1 MGMGFK
7 VGIKG
12 NANFLMGTIT
22 IDFQTKMGSLIEEFI
37 LFCKM
42 KNLEFDKKN
51 YTIIGFSKISLMI
64 CILAYLNPQLRVEL
78 IWEKCQSTQ
87 NIVHILFTDY
97 GMDMG

>member
-22 IDFQTKMGSLIEEFI
+22 IDFQTKIGSLIEDII

-42 KNLEFDKKN
+42 KNLEFDKKKLYDYWFFQN
-51 YTIIGFSKISLMI
+51 
-64 CILAYLNPQLRVEL
+64 L
-78 IWEKCQSTQ
+78 IDDKY
-87 NIVHILFTDY
+87 VVFT
-97 GMDMG
+97 

>member
-1 MGMGFK
+1 
-7 VGIKG
+7 
-12 NANFLMGTIT
+12 
-22 IDFQTKMGSLIEEFI
+22 MGSLIEEFI

-51 YTIIGFSKISLMI
+51 YTIIGFSKTSLMI
-64 CILAYLNPQLRVEL
+64 CIHLNAVLRVEL